1 MKKLFLLLFLG
12 AISTSLFA
20 QKGLNQLS
28 IGAEVGLPTG
38 TVSNAL
44 NVGLGGTAKGLYGV
58 GEAGQVGMT
67 LGFIRYGYSANTG
80 GASASMN
87 VIPIMPGYRHHF
99 DNLYAEGQVGVAIV
113 SSSFSYGG
121 YSSSASTSNASIAI
135 GGGYLYDNFDFSL
148 RYQSYGTGFGTLGLR
163 VAYNISLNI

>member
-38 TVSNAL
+38 NVSNVL
-44 NVGLGGTAKGLYGV
+44 GVGLGGTAKGLYGV
-58 GEAGQVGMT
+58 GDAGQVGLT
-67 LGFIRYGYSANTG
+67 LGFIRYGYSTNISG
-80 GASASMN
+80 GSAGMN

-99 DNLYAEGQVGVAIV
+99 DNIYAEGQVGVAVV
-113 SSSFSYGG
+113 SSSYSYGG
-121 YSSSASTSNASIAI
+121 YSASASTTNASVAV
-135 GGGYLYDNFDFSL
+135 GGGYLYENFDFSL
-148 RYQSYGTGFGTLGLR
+148 RYQSYGSGFGTLGLR
-163 VAYNISLNI
+163 VAYNISLNM

>member
-1 MKKLFLLLFLG
+1 MKKLFLLLFIG

-20 QKGLNQLS
+20 QKGLNQVS

-38 TVSNAL
+38 NISDAL
-44 NVGLGGTAKGLYGV
+44 SIGLGGTAKGLYGV
-58 GEAGQVGMT
+58 GAAGQVGLT
-67 LGFIRYGYSANTG
+67 LGFIRYGYSNNAG
-80 GASASMN
+80 GVSAGMN

-99 DNLYAEGQVGVAIV
+99 DNLYAEGQVGVAVV

-121 YSSSASTSNASIAI
+121 YSASATTSNASIAI
-135 GGGYLYDNFDFSL
+135 GGGYLYENFDFSL

-163 VAYNISLNI
+163 VAYNFSLNI

>member
-1 MKKLFLLLFLG
+1 MKKLFLLLFIG

-20 QKGLNQLS
+20 QKGHNQVS

-38 TVSNAL
+38 SISNAL
-44 NVGLGGTAKGLYGV
+44 SVGLGGTAKGLYGV
-58 GEAGQVGMT
+58 GDAGQVGLT
-67 LGFIRYGYSANTG
+67 LGFIRYGYSNNAG
-80 GASASMN
+80 GVSAGMN

-99 DNLYAEGQVGVAIV
+99 ENLYAEGQVGVAIV

-135 GGGYLYDNFDFSL
+135 GGGYLYENFDFSL
-148 RYQSYGTGFGTLGLR
+148 RYQSYGTGFGTLGIR
-163 VAYNISLNI
+163 VAYNFSFNM